1 MAEKLISTEQF
12 EKAVMKIMEN
22 TDRGVCETQDAS
34 FIILL
39 RLRELAM
46 FKQLELELFKDE
58 ENQQLS

>member
-22 TDRGVCETQDAS
+22 TDRGVCEMQDTS

-39 RLRELAM
+39 RIREFAM
-46 FKQLELELFKDE
+46 FKQLELELFGDKD
-58 ENQQLS
+58 NQKLS

>member
-1 MAEKLISTEQF
+1 MSEKLISTEQF
-12 EKAVMKIMEN
+12 EEAVMKIMEN
-22 TDRGVCETQDAS
+22 TDRGVCETQDTS

-58 ENQQLS
+58 ENQKLS